1 MTTDT
6 MEAPQPARSRAVFSQ
21 EDFGLIRTA
30 IAHYLKEVQDQPESV
45 KYANLYHRLGRV
57 ALPAECLT
65 GGVPERER
73 ARDHSRALFL
83 VSACSDQNKRVSP

>member
-6 MEAPQPARSRAVFSQ
+6 TEQQPQPARSRAVFSQ

-57 ALPAECLT
+57 A
-65 GGVPERER
+65 
-73 ARDHSRALFL
+73 
-83 VSACSDQNKRVSP
+83 

>member
-30 IAHYLKEVQDQPESV
+30 IAHYLREVQDQPESV
-45 KYANLYHRLGRV
+45 KYAKLYHRLGRV
-57 ALPAECLT
+57 A
-65 GGVPERER
+65 
-73 ARDHSRALFL
+73 
-83 VSACSDQNKRVSP
+83 

>member
-6 MEAPQPARSRAVFSQ
+6 IDRPQPARSRAVFSA

-30 IAHYLKEVQDQPESV
+30 IAHYLREVQDRPESV

-57 ALPAECLT
+57 A
-65 GGVPERER
+65 
-73 ARDHSRALFL
+73 
-83 VSACSDQNKRVSP
+83 

>member
-6 MEAPQPARSRAVFSQ
+6 IEQTHGHPQPARSRAVFSQ

-30 IAHYLKEVQDQPESV
+30 IAHYLREVQDQPESV

-57 ALPAECLT
+57 A
-65 GGVPERER
+65 
-73 ARDHSRALFL
+73 
-83 VSACSDQNKRVSP
+83 

>member
-6 MEAPQPARSRAVFSQ
+6 MTQDMTDTGGHPQPARSRAVFSQ

-30 IAHYLKEVQDQPESV
+30 IVHYPREIQDQPESV

-57 ALPAECLT
+57 A
-65 GGVPERER
+65 
-73 ARDHSRALFL
+73 
-83 VSACSDQNKRVSP
+83 

>member
-1 MTTDT
+1 MTKYDYDFTPLIGLTGCAEIVYFGVHGPQGHEAKDIIMTTDT
-6 MEAPQPARSRAVFSQ
+6 IEQPQPARSRAVFSQ

-57 ALPAECLT
+57 A
-65 GGVPERER
+65 
-73 ARDHSRALFL
+73 
-83 VSACSDQNKRVSP
+83 